1 MPLVSVVMSVY
12 NGGAF
17 VGDAIE
23 SILRQ
28 TLSDFELIVVDDAST
43 DDSSAVLAGFRDSR
57 LRVLKNGRNMGLARS
72 LNRAIT
78 SALGAYIARQDAD
91 DLSLPNRLELE
102 AEFLRRHSEVGLVG
116 SPAIVIN
123 EAGADT
129 GVWGVPCADID
140 IKWTLL
146 FCNPFVHTSVMF
158 RRTAVESAGAYSE
171 DSRCAYTED
180 YDLWLRLAVT
190 SELANLQAPLVQ
202 WRDRTG
208 SVSSR
213 NQQEQRKQIQLLS
226 GSSVQKLLEPEHLN
240 PTGWS
245 AFRKLVRA
253 SPRERVNLDS
263 SEVDSG
269 VRVAQQIRQ
278 AFYRYYRFECS
289 VAHSHHR
296 RCCWLWGKHMLAL
309 ACTNNGSRDLGC
321 RLTLLAAG
329 MKLLSS
335 AGRSTAA

>member
-17 VGDAIE
+17 LGDAIE

-43 DDSSAVLAGFRDSR
+43 DDSSAVLAGFRDAR
-57 LRVLKNGRNMGLARS
+57 LRVLKNERNIGLARS
-72 LNRAIT
+72 LNKAIR
-78 SALGAYIARQDAD
+78 SARGTYIARQDAD
-91 DLSLPNRLELE
+91 DLSLPNRFELE
-102 AEFLRRHSEVGLVG
+102 AEFLGRHSEVGLVG

-123 EAGADT
+123 DAGADT
-129 GVWGVPCADID
+129 GAWGVPYSDID
-140 IKWTLL
+140 IKWALL

-158 RRTAVESAGAYSE
+158 RRTAVERAGAYSE

-180 YDLWLRLAVT
+180 YDLWLRLAAT
-190 SELANLQAPLVQ
+190 SVLANLHQPLVQ

-213 NQQEQRKQIQLLS
+213 NQQEQWKQMQRLS
-226 GSSVQKLLEPEHLN
+226 GASIQKLLGPENLD
-240 PTGWS
+240 PAGWS

-253 SPRERVNLDS
+253 SPREPVHLDS

-269 VRVAQQIRQ
+269 IKVAQQIRQ
-278 AFYRYYRFECS
+278 AFYRHYRFNCS
-289 VAHSHHR
+289 VTQSHHR
-296 RCCWLWGKHMLAL
+296 HCCWLWGKHMLAL
-309 ACTNNGSRDLGC
+309 ACTNNGARDLRC
-321 RLTLLAAG
+321 RLTLLAVG
-329 MKLLSS
+329 MKLLSR